1 MKGLFIVLEGLD
13 GSGKTTQAIR
23 LYNRLK
29 RRGILTSLF
38 REPGSTVLGEQVR
51 RILKS
56 GNVDHPITELLLF
69 NASRSSLVSQNISPA
84 LRNGEV
90 VICDRFSASTI
101 AYQGYGSGINIQ
113 QIKQVNDYATMD
125 LTPDRTILI
134 DIDPKISMQ
143 RLKQNRASKDHYEQN
158 DFSFHRRVREGYL
171 TLAKENIKTWRIL
184 DGTQDPRTLAVSV
197 WEEIS
202 PLVRLMN

>member
-84 LRNGEV
+84 LRNGEWLSV
-90 VICDRFSASTI
+90 TDSQPLQSHTKGTD
-101 AYQGYGSGINIQ
+101 QE
-113 QIKQVNDYATMD
+113 
-125 LTPDRTILI
+125 LTFNKLN
-134 DIDPKISMQ
+134 K
-143 RLKQNRASKDHYEQN
+143 
-158 DFSFHRRVREGYL
+158 
-171 TLAKENIKTWRIL
+171 
-184 DGTQDPRTLAVSV
+184 
-197 WEEIS
+197 
-202 PLVRLMN
+202 